1 MNDSLHLQIIK
12 LRLKNE
18 KERLSESKNEKERY
32 FREVQVIQIEKEL
45 KSEKERLGILEFD
58 NMSDDELLK
67 ELGI

>member
-1 MNDSLHLQIIK
+1 MKDSLHLQIIK

-18 KERLSESKNEKERY
+18 KERLVESKNENERY

-45 KSEKERLGILEFD
+45 KNEKERLGILEFD
-58 NMSDDELLK
+58 NMSDDDLLK

>member
-1 MNDSLHLQIIK
+1 MNDSLHLQTIK

-18 KERLSESKNEKERY
+18 KERLSKSKNEKERY

-45 KSEKERLGILEFD
+45 KSEKERLGILEFE